1 MIVAAVIQ
9 MTSTSDEE
17 GNWQSAKELIGRA
30 AAAGARFVAT
40 PECTNYLGPHAEKVS
55 RAERLG
61 DQTTKKFGKLAREL
75 KIHLLLGSYNE
86 RSEGASPFPDKR
98 CANTSVLFGPDG
110 KILKSYRKLHL
121 FDVDIP
127 GGVKFSESETCEPGD
142 RVVIAKT
149 PFGTLGLSICYD
161 LRFPE
166 LYRAMTKAGAEIH
179 MVPSAFTLATGKDHW
194 EPLLRA
200 RAIENQS
207 YVLAPAQYGKHD
219 DGGLKESWGHS
230 MIVDP
235 WGQVVASV
243 SDGVG
248 FALAEIDLDRVR
260 RIRTAIPVAKHRRL

>member
-1 MIVAAVIQ
+1 

-17 GNWQSAKELIGRA
+17 GNWQSARELIGRA
-30 AAAGARFVAT
+30 AAAGAQFVAT
-40 PECTNYLGPHAEKVS
+40 PECTNYLGPHDEKVQN
-55 RAERLG
+55 AEPLWGSTPKRFGALA
-61 DQTTKKFGKLAREL
+61 KKH

-86 RSEGASPFPDKR
+86 RSEIASPFPAKR
-98 CANTSVLFGPDG
+98 CANTSVLFGPTG
-110 KILKSYRKLHL
+110 KILASYRKIHM

-127 GGVKFSESETCEPGD
+127 GGVTFSESATCEPGGE
-142 RVVIAKT
+142 VVVAKT
-149 PFGTLGLSICYD
+149 PFGKLGLSICYD

-166 LYRAMTKAGAEIH
+166 LYRVMTKQGAEIH
-179 MVPSAFTLATGKDHW
+179 MVPSAFTFATGKDHW

-200 RAIENQS
+200 RAIETQS
-207 YVLAPAQYGKHD
+207 YVLAPAQWGKHD

-235 WGQVVASV
+235 WGQVIASV

-260 RIRTAIPVAKHRRL
+260 RIRQAIPVSKHHRL